1 VSRIDE
7 ALRTLAANRG
17 CRLVKS
23 RIRTPGR
30 RDYGKY
36 GLKDAASGAEVFGFS
51 RHRLTATAEEI
62 EQFLRASAAASWTD
76 SVRGT
81 KSGRGDGRR

>member
-1 VSRIDE
+1 MSKTDD
-7 ALRTLAANRG
+7 ALRAMAAIRG

-36 GLKDAASGAEVFGFS
+36 GLMDAATGKEIFGFS
-51 RHRLTATAEEI
+51 RHRLTATSDQI
-62 EQFLRASAAASWTD
+62 EKHLRESAAAGWKASLRK
-76 SVRGT
+76 VRHA
-81 KSGRGDGRR
+81 KSGAS